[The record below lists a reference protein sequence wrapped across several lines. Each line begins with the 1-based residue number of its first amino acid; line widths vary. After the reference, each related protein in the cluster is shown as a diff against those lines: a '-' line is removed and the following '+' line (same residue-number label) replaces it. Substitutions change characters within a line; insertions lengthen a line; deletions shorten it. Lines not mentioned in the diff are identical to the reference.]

1 MTMLT
6 ILSMEHNNIIDIAP
20 YSFSKMDILSDLSDS
35 YLYEIYAQMFDGF
48 KSLTKLNLEFNF
60 IQKIEDQS
68 FSSLKFEW

>member
-1 MTMLT
+1 
-6 ILSMEHNNIIDIAP
+6 
-20 YSFSKMDILSDLSDS
+20 MDILSDLSDS

-68 FSSLKFEW
+68 FSSLKFE